1 MTGSGDGGL
10 IPTYLFG
17 ETKIWKSLKKSKIQ
31 LKFFKTFLCSKS
43 FIIKYCHLFS
53 NDTKNDS
60 IQKCLTLRKPYGPNN
75 FYFFKCTYFYW
86 RKYKLV
92 NIASKLEGHRPRTK
106 WTSLELSFYFLFL
119 VYHTDVQTSTGVGG
133 RVGRCLDSI
142 KNVA

>member
-17 ETKIWKSLKKSKIQ
+17 ETKICKSFKKSKIQ
-31 LKFFKTFLCSKS
+31 LKFFKLFYVQKS

-53 NDTKNDS
+53 NDTKNNS

-92 NIASKLEGHRPRTK
+92 NIASKLEGHRPQAVYK
-106 WTSLELSFYFLFL
+106 MAKSWTLILFPVPCIL
-119 VYHTDVQTSTGVGG
+119 HIYVD
-133 RVGRCLDSI
+133 
-142 KNVA
+142 